1 MPNYE
6 FRCND
11 CNHFFEVFQT
21 YQEYGSSPI
30 TCPKCGSIEINRI
43 IKPLRISRSEEDRF
57 ESFANPEQLGGL
69 EDDPKALGQ
78 MMRRMSQEL
87 GEDMG
92 PEFDEVVDRLEK
104 GQSPEEIERDLPD
117 LGSEDSGLTPDLDL

>member
-6 FRCND
+6 FHCID

-21 YQEYGSSPI
+21 YQEYGTKPVSCPECSSLNV
-30 TCPKCGSIEINRI
+30 KRD
-43 IKPLRISRSEEDRF
+43 IKPIRIAQSKSD
-57 ESFANPEQLGGL
+57 SFDSLTDPDQLAGL
-69 EDDPKALGQ
+69 DDDPQALGQ
-78 MMRRMSQEL
+78 MMRRMSREL

-104 GQSPEEIERDLPD
+104 GQSPEQIEKDLPD
-117 LGSEDSGLTPDLDL
+117 LGSDGGGLGPELDS

>member
-21 YQEYGSSPI
+21 YQEYGTTPI
-30 TCPKCGSIEINRI
+30 ICPLCGRDKINRI
-43 IKPLRISRSEEDRF
+43 IRPVRVARSEEDRL
-57 ESFANPEQLGGL
+57 ESFADPEQLAGL
-69 EDDPKALGQ
+69 EDDPKALGK
-78 MMRRMSQEL
+78 MMRRMSREL

-92 PEFDEVVDRLEK
+92 PEFDEVVDRLET
-104 GQSPEEIERDLPD
+104 GQSPEDIERDLPD
-117 LGSEDSGLTPDLDL
+117 LGSEGGGLTPNLDL

>member
-1 MPNYE
+1 MPIYE
-6 FRCND
+6 YRCND

-21 YQEYGSSPI
+21 YQEYGHSPLE
-30 TCPKCGSIEINRI
+30 CPKCGSEAINRI
-43 IKPLRISRSEEDRF
+43 IRPLRVSHSDEARF
-57 ESFANPEQLGGL
+57 ESFGSPDQLAGL

-78 MMRRMSQEL
+78 MMRRMSKEL

-104 GQSPEEIERDLPD
+104 GQSPEDIERDLPD
-117 LGSEDSGLTPDLDL
+117 LGSEGSGLTPDLDL

>member
-1 MPNYE
+1 MPTYE
-6 FRCND
+6 FRCID

-21 YQEYGSSPI
+21 YQEYGSTPI
-30 TCPKCGSIEINRI
+30 HCPQCGSNGIKRI
-43 IKPLRISRSEEDRF
+43 IKPIRIARSEDARF
-57 ESFANPEQLGGL
+57 QSFADPDQLTGL
-69 EDDPKALGQ
+69 EDDPKSLGQ

-104 GQSPEEIERDLPD
+104 GQTPEDIERDLPD
-117 LGSEDSGLTPDLDL
+117 LGSESSGLTPDLDL